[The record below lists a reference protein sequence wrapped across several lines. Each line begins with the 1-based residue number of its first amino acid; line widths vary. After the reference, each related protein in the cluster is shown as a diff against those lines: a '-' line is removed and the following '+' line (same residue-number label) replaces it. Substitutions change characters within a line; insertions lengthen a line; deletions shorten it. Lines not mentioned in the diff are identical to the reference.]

1 AGGGGRA
8 APEVDRPGAI
18 AQHLH
23 GGRLREEARRVLQAR
38 VAARPQDH
46 VLPAHARGDVGGE
59 VHGQGGRAQRGA
71 GGRRAGESRA
81 RRRGRGSG
89 RGAQVLLHR
98 QSGLRGLRIESASLD
113 NAIAGR
119 RARFKALHARGCLVL
134 PNPWD
139 VGSAK
144 LLEGL
149 GFKALATTSSGQA
162 WSQGHPDGEASRDAV
177 LAHLRAIVGATDL
190 PVNADFESGYAA
202 DAAGVAQSVRM
213 AIETGVAGIS
223 IEDST
228 GNATNPIRT
237 IDDALARLRA
247 ARAAI
252 DESRTGTLLIGR
264 AENFFLG
271 RPDIGDTIV
280 RLKAYSDAGADCLY
294 APGIRTRDEITAVV
308 KA

>member
-1 AGGGGRA
+1 
-8 APEVDRPGAI
+8 
-18 AQHLH
+18 
-23 GGRLREEARRVLQAR
+23 
-38 VAARPQDH
+38 
-46 VLPAHARGDVGGE
+46 
-59 VHGQGGRAQRGA
+59 
-71 GGRRAGESRA
+71 
-81 RRRGRGSG
+81 
-89 RGAQVLLHR
+89 
-98 QSGLRGLRIESASLD
+98 
-113 NAIAGR
+113 
-119 RARFKALHARGCLVL
+119 VL

-308 KA
+308 KAVAPKPVNLLLGWESELTVDEVAGMGVRRISVGGALARAAWAGFLKAARRIADEGRFDGFAGAASGKELNRFFGGDKRPPS